1 MSSLPE
7 TGMRESLVLLEY
19 PAIISRLTELA
30 ASVPGRRLC
39 QQLLPVSDLDEARE
53 RQTETAAAI
62 RLLLAHGAPP
72 LHGIADL
79 APTFART
86 TLGAVLTM
94 RDLLEIASFLRAVSR
109 LKRRVPDATEEGQN
123 RVYQLMDRLQPDD
136 GFEQRISAA
145 VVSEEEM
152 ADGASPALAAIR
164 ARQRRAQAA
173 IREHLDRVL
182 KSQAR
187 YLQEALVTQRN
198 GRYVV
203 PVRAEFRAQIGG
215 IVHDTSNSGQ
225 TLFVEPLAVVEAN
238 NRLRELAAEERDE
251 IERILRAFS
260 AAVAERRDALDANA
274 ILLAGIDFAVAKGRL
289 AIEQRAQTPI
299 LNDEGQIHLRRARHP
314 LIPPEQVVPIDLW
327 IGYDFRS
334 LVITG
339 PNTGGKT
346 VALKTTG
353 LLTLMAM
360 AGLAVPAADR
370 TELAVFRTVEADI
383 GDEQSIEQ
391 SLSTFSSH
399 MRRIVGI
406 VERAAP
412 GTLVLLDELGSG
424 TDPSE
429 GAALAIAILDN
440 LLKRG
445 TTTLA
450 TTHYRELKAYAL
462 ETALVEN
469 ACCEFDTRTLRPTY
483 RLLIGVPGVSNAFVI
498 SRKLGLSKGVI
509 ETARQL
515 LSEDSRRF
523 EALIKELDQ
532 KTRRQAEALEAAET
546 AQREAAAEREALEAE
561 RADLQRRRGEILQD
575 SRERARLELS
585 EKIELID
592 ALIEDLRRAAGSAD
606 AAAARQ
612 EGEDLRRELRSHLKR
627 LQDDIG
633 RATLAAADS
642 ESGEGSPELIVGEL
656 YSAPALGLT
665 GRLVSGPDN
674 RGQVQIAS
682 GVMTVTVPAA
692 GLTKAAESARPTS
705 RRGSSGQ
712 VVAAKRQTFRP
723 EIKLLGQRAEEA
735 TLSLDRYLDDAVLA
749 GAPSVRIVHGKGTG
763 ALREAVHQLL
773 RTDRRVKGFR
783 LAAFGEGDSGVTIAE
798 LR

>member
-1 MSSLPE
+1 MSASPD
-7 TGMRESLVLLEY
+7 TGTAESLILLEY
-19 PAIISRLTELA
+19 PAIISRLIELA

-39 QQLLPVSDLDEARE
+39 QDLLPSSDLEVARE
-53 RQTETAAAI
+53 RQAETADAI
-62 RLLLAHGAPP
+62 HLLLAHGTPP
-72 LHGIADL
+72 LYGIADL

-86 TLGAVLTM
+86 TLGAVLTL
-94 RDLLEIASFLRAVSR
+94 RELLEIASFLRAVNR
-109 LKRRVPDATEEGQN
+109 LKRRVPDAEAEREN
-123 RVYQLMDRLQPDD
+123 RVYRLMDRLRPDLV
-136 GFEQRISAA
+136 FEQRISDA

-152 ADGASPALAAIR
+152 ADNASPALAAIR

-182 KSQAR
+182 ATKAR
-187 YLQEALVTQRN
+187 YLQESLITQRN

-203 PVRAEFRAQIGG
+203 PVRAEYRAQVGS

-225 TLFVEPLAVVEAN
+225 TLFVEPLAVVEQN

-251 IERILRAFS
+251 IERILRDFS
-260 AAVAERRDALDANA
+260 AAVAERREVLDANA

-289 AIEQRAQTPI
+289 ALEQRAQTPL
-299 LNDEGQIHLRRARHP
+299 LNDEGRIWLRRARHP
-314 LIPPEQVVPIDLW
+314 LIPQDQVVPIDLW
-327 IGYDFRS
+327 IGRDFRS

-360 AGLAVPAADR
+360 AGLAVPAADQ
-370 TELAVFRTVEADI
+370 TELAVFRSVEADI

-391 SLSTFSSH
+391 NLSTFSSH

-406 VERAAP
+406 VERAEP
-412 GTLVLLDELGSG
+412 GSLILLDELGSG

-429 GAALAIAILDN
+429 GAALAIAILDD
-440 LLKRG
+440 LLNRG
-445 TTTLA
+445 ATTVA

-462 ETALVEN
+462 ETPLVEN

-498 SRKLGLSKGVI
+498 SRKLGLADRI
-509 ETARQL
+509 IDRAAEH
-515 LSEDSRRF
+515 LSDDSRRF
-523 EALIKELDQ
+523 EALIAELDQ
-532 KTRRQAEALEAAET
+532 KTRQQAQALEAAER
-546 AQREAAAEREALEAE
+546 ARAAAAAERQALEAE
-561 RADLQRRRGEILQD
+561 RADLKRRRDEILQQ
-575 SRERARLELS
+575 SREEARLELG
-585 EKIELID
+585 EQLELLD
-592 ALIEDLRRAAGSAD
+592 ALLQDLRRAAAGTDQAQVRRE
-606 AAAARQ
+606 A
-612 EGEDLRRELRSHLKR
+612 EELRRELAGQLKR

-633 RATLAAADS
+633 RATLAAAQPGAGA
-642 ESGEGSPELIVGEL
+642 EPLALVVGEL
-656 YSAPALGLT
+656 YSAPTLGLT
-665 GRLVSGPDN
+665 GRLVSEPDS

-692 GLTKAAESARPTS
+692 SLQRAVETPQAVN

-712 VVAAKRQTFRP
+712 VVAQKRQTFRP
-723 EIKLLGQRAEEA
+723 EIKLLGLRADEA
-735 TLSLDRYLDDAVLA
+735 TLRLDRYLDDAVLA

-763 ALREAVHQLL
+763 ALREAVQQLL
-773 RTDRRVKGFR
+773 RTDRRVKSFR